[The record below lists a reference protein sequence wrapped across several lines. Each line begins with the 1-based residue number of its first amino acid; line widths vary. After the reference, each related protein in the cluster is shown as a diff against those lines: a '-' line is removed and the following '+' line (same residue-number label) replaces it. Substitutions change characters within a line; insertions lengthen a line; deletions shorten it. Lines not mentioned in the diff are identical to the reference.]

1 MNVTRRKSNLSI
13 LAVACAALSLS
24 AIPARADVSNC
35 ACDPADAESMKQREC
50 SLCGEAEKQP
60 ADKVIFLLKD
70 ISPRKPNRWLALP
83 RRHHKG
89 PHALQE
95 LPRAEQ
101 IALFKAAIEKGREL
115 FGDDW
120 GFAYN
125 SWRVRTQCHA
135 HVHIGKLLKGL
146 APGKYIDVDRIED
159 IRVPKDD
166 SGFWVHA
173 AGNKIRVHYGEDIT
187 ETTLLR

>member
-1 MNVTRRKSNLSI
+1 MTVTRRWSNLFI
-13 LAVACAALSLS
+13 LTAAYAALSLS
-24 AIPARADVSNC
+24 ATPARADVSNC
-35 ACDPADAESMKQREC
+35 ACDPANAESMKLREC
-50 SLCGEAEKQP
+50 SLCGEAEKHPEEQG
-60 ADKVIFLLKD
+60 IFLLKD

-95 LPRAEQ
+95 LPRQEQ
-101 IALFKAAIEKGREL
+101 IALFKAAIAKGREL
-115 FGDDW
+115 FGEEW

-146 APGKYIDVDRIED
+146 APGKFIDVARIED
-159 IRVPKDD
+159 IPIPKDD
-166 SGFWVHA
+166 TGFWVHA
-173 AGNKIRVHYGEDIT
+173 AGNKFRVHYGEDIT